1 MTDPP
6 QELNAL
12 AAIRDHYAR
21 FGLAWESAE
30 SGSAIGRIVLN
41 KPRRGLQRATA
52 LSA

>member
-6 QELNAL
+6 QVLNAL

-21 FGLAWESAE
+21 FGPARECAE